1 MAKRKDNVTSISQ
14 QSNITNEE
22 VVDFSAQ
29 LIKDINKEM
38 GCQCAY
44 NLDEQSA
51 PTTVKRWLGTGSIQL
66 NYLIRNA
73 IDGGYPE
80 GRIIEISGLASSG
93 KSHFAF
99 LCSAIVQKM
108 GGLVVYIDTEN
119 ATMLEKLQIMGIDV
133 KKRFVYVQTQ
143 CTEDVFKI
151 IESTITKAKNLA
163 GKNIPVLVV
172 WDSIAATSP
181 KAELDGDYDAQ
192 TMGLQARVISKGLR
206 KITGFVGANNV
217 TFLMLN
223 QLRDKIGGFIGHGD
237 PYVTPGGKAPAFH
250 ASVRLRIAGG
260 QKIKDDK
267 GNTIGITVNV
277 ETKKNKVAPPFR
289 KCEFDIIYGRG
300 IQEGK
305 YIFDVVRAYCDD
317 NKIVRDGKEIKIS
330 GAGGWKTLLV
340 SNATTGEVIHEKSF
354 HKEDFDD
361 LIKDEILG
369 QYVLQVI
376 DAAYV
381 LDVGQLD
388 EISEGDSDVTVA
400 EGEDVI

>member
-1 MAKRKDNVTSISQ
+1 MAKKEKTVAPVVQENA
-14 QSNITNEE
+14 E
-22 VVDFSAQ
+22 VADFSAQ
-29 LIKDINKEM
+29 LIKDINKEL

-44 NLDEQSA
+44 NLEEQLA
-51 PTTVKRWLGTGSIQL
+51 PTTVKRWIGTGSVQL
-66 NYLIRNA
+66 DYIIRNA
-73 IDGGYPE
+73 AGGGYPE
-80 GRIIEISGLASSG
+80 GRIIEISGLPSSG

-99 LCSAIVQKM
+99 LTAAIIQKM

-119 ATMLEKLQIMGIDV
+119 ATMLDKLQIMGIDV

-143 CTEDVFKI
+143 CTEEVFKI

-163 GKNIPVLVV
+163 GKDIPILIV

-192 TMGLQARVISKGLR
+192 TMGLQARVLSKGMR

-237 PYVTPGGKAPAFH
+237 PYVTSGGKAVPFH

-260 QKIKDDK
+260 QKIKDEK

-277 ETKKNKVAPPFR
+277 ETKKNKVAPPYR

-300 IQEGK
+300 IKEGK
-305 YIFDVVRAYCDD
+305 YVFDVVRAYCDE
-317 NKIVRDGKEIKIS
+317 NKVIRDGKEIKIS
-330 GAGGWKTLLV
+330 GSSTWKSLVV
-340 SNATTGEVIHEKSF
+340 SNPTTGEILCEKKF
-354 HKEDFDD
+354 YKDDFDA
-361 LIKDEILG
+361 LMHDEEFGKYIM
-369 QYVLQVI
+369 QVI

-381 LDVGQLD
+381 LDVGQLGN
-388 EISEGDSDVTVA
+388 ITEGDSDVTVD

>member
-1 MAKRKDNVTSISQ
+1 MAKKDKTVAPVVQENA
-14 QSNITNEE
+14 E
-22 VVDFSAQ
+22 VADFSAQ

-38 GCQCAY
+38 GIQCAY
-44 NLDEQSA
+44 NLEEQLA
-51 PTTVKRWLGTGSIQL
+51 PTTVKRWIGSGSVQL
-66 NYLIRNA
+66 DYIIRNA
-73 IDGGYPE
+73 VGGGYPE
-80 GRIIEISGLASSG
+80 GRIIEISGLPSTG
-93 KSHFAF
+93 KSHFAAVTA
-99 LCSAIVQKM
+99 AIVQKM

-119 ATMLEKLQIMGIDV
+119 AIMLDKLHIMGIDV

-151 IESTITKAKNLA
+151 IESTITKAKSLA
-163 GKNIPVLVV
+163 KDIPILIV

-192 TMGLQARVISKGLR
+192 TMGLQARVLSKGMR

-237 PYVTPGGKAPAFH
+237 PYVTPGGKATPYA

-260 QKIKDDK
+260 QKIKDAK
-267 GNTIGITVNV
+267 GNVIGITVNV
-277 ETKKNKVAPPFR
+277 ETKKNKVAPPYR
-289 KCEFDIIYGRG
+289 KCEFDIIYGKG
-300 IQEGK
+300 IFEGK
-305 YIFDVVRAYCDD
+305 YIFDVVRIYCDD
-317 NKIVRDGKEIKIS
+317 NKIVRDGKELKIS
-330 GAGGWKTLLV
+330 GSGGWKTLLV

-354 HKEDFDD
+354 HKEDFDE
-361 LIKDEILG
+361 LMKDETLG
-369 QYVLQVI
+369 KYVMQII

-388 EISEGDSDVTVA
+388 VTEGDSDVTVA
-400 EGEDVI
+400 EGEDVV